1 VIIEDAAT
9 LIALADRRKTLQQL
23 VAEAKK
29 FATRQQQLGT
39 HLARLQTAAA
49 KLSLFRE
56 QNVGFPAI
64 PTGPATAAAK
74 AVVDAATS
82 YAAEPQATLGGLGDV
97 EKRVAAFAAKLEKAI
112 QDCWSEYARGKVRS
126 DNEDLLAVLE
136 KIPDFKPTV
145 KKVRALRAQLQLQT
159 STVPSTAAALA
170 DFHATLTAIAQEW
183 STLGSDAV
191 PQTVIDFLRKA
202 VSAEGARLD
211 VLLEEPAIAKWLTEK
226 KLMPAFRIRLA

>member
-1 VIIEDAAT
+1 MIIEDAAA
-9 LIALADRRKTLQQL
+9 LVALADRRKTLQQL
-23 VAEAKK
+23 VAEAKR

-39 HLARLQTAAA
+39 QLARLQTAATTLA
-49 KLSLFRE
+49 LFRE
-56 QNVGFPAI
+56 QNVGFPTI
-64 PTGPATAAAK
+64 PASAATAAAR
-74 AVVDAATS
+74 AVADAATA
-82 YAAEPQATLGGLGDV
+82 YAANAHATLGGLGDV
-97 EKRVAAFAAKLEKAI
+97 EKRVAAFVEKLEKAI
-112 QDCWSEYARGKVRS
+112 QDCWSEYARGKARS

-145 KKVRALRAQLQLQT
+145 KKVRALRAQLQLQM
-159 STVPSTAAALA
+159 SAVPSTDAALT
-170 DFHATLTAIAQEW
+170 DFHATLTAIAEEW

>member
-1 VIIEDAAT
+1 VIIEDADA
-9 LIALADRRKTLQQL
+9 LVALADRRRTLQRL

-29 FATRQQQLGT
+29 FATRHEQLGIQ
-39 HLARLQTAAA
+39 LARVQTAAA
-49 KLSLFRE
+49 SLTLFRE
-56 QNVGFPAI
+56 QNVGFPVI
-64 PTGPATAAAK
+64 PTAAATAAAR
-74 AVVDAATS
+74 AVADAATDF
-82 YAAEPQATLGGLGDV
+82 AADPQATLGRLGDV
-97 EKRVAAFAAKLEKAI
+97 EKRVAAFAEKLEKAI
-112 QDCWSEYARGKVRS
+112 LDCWSEYARGKARS

-159 STVPSTAAALA
+159 SKVPSSPGDLA
-170 DFHATLTAIAQEW
+170 HFHATLTAIAQEW

-211 VLLEEPAIAKWLTEK
+211 VLLDEPAIAKWLTEK

>member
-1 VIIEDAAT
+1 MVEDAAA
-9 LIALADRRKTLQQL
+9 LVALADRRKTLRQL

-39 HLARLQTAAA
+39 QLTRLQTAAA
-49 KLSLFRE
+49 TLTLFRE

-64 PTGPATAAAK
+64 PTSAATAAAK
-74 AVVDAATS
+74 AVADAATA
-82 YAAEPQATLGGLGDV
+82 YAADPQSALGGLGDV
-97 EKRVAAFAAKLEKAI
+97 EKRVAGFSDKLEKAI
-112 QDCWSEYARGKVRS
+112 QDCWFEYARAKGRS

-145 KKVRALRAQLQLQT
+145 KKVRELRGQLQLQT
-159 STVPSTAAALA
+159 SAVPSTAAALA
-170 DFHATLTAIAQEW
+170 EFHATLAAITHEW

-202 VSAEGARLD
+202 VSTEGARLD
-211 VLLEEPAIAKWLTEK
+211 VLLDEPAIANWLTEK